1 MKAWVPP
8 LEFRFKLSSGGWG
21 SGYFYMEAPGD
32 SDIKPRLRS
41 NMSRICALGDF
52 LRLSSNLSAQNGI
65 TVGQLL
71 TPGWCCLAASWA
83 TWMAA
88 QQERDE
94 CPEFPV
100 RLILRLCLL

>member
-1 MKAWVPP
+1 MDIFIWR
-8 LEFRFKLSSGGWG
+8 L
-21 SGYFYMEAPGD
+21 PGD

-52 LRLSSNLSAQNGI
+52 LGLLQTPAQNGI

-71 TPGWCCLAASWA
+71 IPGWCCSVAFWA
-83 TWMAA
+83 TWMVA
-88 QQERDE
+88 QQEDE

-100 RLILRLCLL
+100 RLILRLCLK